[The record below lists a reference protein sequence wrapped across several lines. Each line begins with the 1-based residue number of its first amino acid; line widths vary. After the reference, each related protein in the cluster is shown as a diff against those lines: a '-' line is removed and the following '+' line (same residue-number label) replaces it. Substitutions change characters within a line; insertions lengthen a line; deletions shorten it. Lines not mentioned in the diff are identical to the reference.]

1 MPLLSVIVPVYK
13 VEDYLHQC
21 VNSVLNQ
28 HFKDIEIILVD
39 DGSPDSCP
47 AICDEFA
54 KKDGRVKVIH
64 KVNGGASDA
73 RNEGMKSANGEYLI
87 FLDSDDYWKD
97 YDFLDGLARVI
108 LHEKGVEVIN
118 FGFVKYYS
126 RTNRYIKDKRDFS
139 IDNQI
144 EEGTSEYVK
153 RLLQNDLY
161 IASPWN
167 KCIKRNFI
175 FDNHLFFKKGLRS
188 EDMAWCGDI
197 LFLMPNMTCLNVHS
211 YIYRQEVVNSVSNCV
226 NENHIKDIIEM
237 IKIALKKAEILDYEE
252 RYYYL
257 SFYAV
262 QYLTL
267 LFNLENLKHKIG
279 NVLSKETYLLRS
291 ILNYD
296 LNPKVKI
303 ASNFKKL
310 FGYKMMSMILRFY
323 IQFTQK

>member
-1 MPLLSVIVPVYK
+1 MPLISVIIPVYK

-21 VNSVLNQ
+21 VNSVLSQN
-28 HFKDIEIILVD
+28 FKDIEIILVD
-39 DGSPDSCP
+39 DGSPDNCP
-47 AICDEFA
+47 HICDEFA
-54 KKDGRVKVIH
+54 KIDSRINVIH
-64 KVNGGASDA
+64 KINGGSSDA
-73 RNEGMKSANGEYLI
+73 RNEGMKISKGNYII

-97 YDFLDGLARVI
+97 YDFLDSLVRVI

-139 IDNQI
+139 VVNQI
-144 EEGTSEYVK
+144 KKGTSDYVK

-175 FDNHLFFKKGLRS
+175 LDNQLFFKKGLRS

-211 YIYRQEVVNSVSNCV
+211 YIYRQELANSVSNSV
-226 NENHIKDIIEM
+226 NESHINDIIDM
-237 IKIALKKAEILDYEE
+237 IKTALKKAEILNYEE

-267 LFNLENLKHKIG
+267 LFNLEILKGKTD
-279 NVLSKETYLLRS
+279 NVLSKEAYLLRS

-303 ASNFKKL
+303 ANSFKKV
-310 FGYKMMSMILRFY
+310 FGYKMMSMILRIY